1 MIAIDTYWYYIYTYI
16 YTYIYIYILV
26 VKYYHQ
32 NINGQGTLMAEF
44 FGEQKPSDALWN
56 DPAVIETSTCYIR
69 SVVIF

>member
-1 MIAIDTYWYYIYTYI
+1 
-16 YTYIYIYILV
+16 
-26 VKYYHQ
+26 
-32 NINGQGTLMAEF
+32 MAEF